1 MVKHDLSASEACGAE
16 GSTTRLNFKPEGRQK
31 GLEQLTAVPILV
43 QRVGTFFMIV
53 LEIINQFL
61 R

>member
-53 LEIINQFL
+53 LEM
-61 R
+61 